1 MANQKDYTARVIID
15 TSGAIDNIKGVS
27 SAFNQLNQSTQ
38 TTNQRLVELQKT
50 MRLMNPN
57 TKAWQDAAK
66 EYKNLGGNVKALN
79 GGLKDLQK
87 TLASTDPNTAEW
99 QELNDTYLALGGTIE
114 DLNNEKLAVL
124 KEQLETLAPDSEQ
137 YSKVAEEFQKLG
149 GTLPTEQAKTFKQQ
163 IRELE
168 VLLTSGRVQEGT
180 AEYEALRLK
189 LTELKDAQADFKE
202 EIAASTG
209 SVMEQ
214 ASGNVGLLGDRIMNL
229 DFEGVSQAMKGLTGS
244 VKNFSPKAVVDG
256 FKAMGTSFKAFGQAL
271 MSNPYILGLTALVLG
286 ITAVVMAFQQADED
300 ARAKTDQK
308 MKQLEADDKIRQL
321 TMRKEV
327 AMAGDNQKKIYAIKM
342 QAKLDDIKSNNERI
356 KELEDQERRGVEMTS
371 EQWTEY
377 NNLKMKSSE
386 LWADKEIME
395 IERVQARN
403 NMLLD
408 VQRKYNQIGMSERE
422 IAFDNLKNAWEDQKK
437 KLEDAGVGFEDI
449 KKAEATYQNDVS
461 KMRQG
466 FNKQDAAES
475 KSRNDQRRQQREQ
488 NKKQEMD
495 DAKEL
500 ADLKRQIQQEA
511 VAEEEDL
518 DERIRKSKMTK
529 RQLEE
534 EAIRDEYFDL
544 IERAKQFN
552 LDYEALEKERDK
564 KIAELDKEANDKKIA
579 DAKEL
584 RDTLSQMAQERIAEE
599 EDYFQ
604 KGQDAGKTEHQLK
617 LQQLDEQYF
626 EEKAMMEQYQID
638 TTELTKKYEREK
650 TMIEM
655 EERQRR
661 VDQQVEWA
669 TNSIGLLTALSELG
683 EQKTEEGR
691 KKAFKRNKALQIAQA
706 VADTYA
712 SATKAY
718 GSQLVVGDVTSPVR
732 ASIASGIA
740 VATGLAN
747 IAKIAKTQYEG
758 GNTSTP
764 SASGGGGGG
773 SMAMSSGITNSST
786 PQLNPLVTD
795 FVKNR
800 PDQITPA
807 YVLAGDVASAT
818 EVREK
823 VQNLARVK

>member
-1 MANQKDYTARVIID
+1 
-15 TSGAIDNIKGVS
+15 
-27 SAFNQLNQSTQ
+27 
-38 TTNQRLVELQKT
+38 
-50 MRLMNPN
+50 
-57 TKAWQDAAK
+57 
-66 EYKNLGGNVKALN
+66 
-79 GGLKDLQK
+79 
-87 TLASTDPNTAEW
+87 
-99 QELNDTYLALGGTIE
+99 
-114 DLNNEKLAVL
+114 
-124 KEQLETLAPDSEQ
+124 
-137 YSKVAEEFQKLG
+137 
-149 GTLPTEQAKTFKQQ
+149 
-163 IRELE
+163 
-168 VLLTSGRVQEGT
+168 
-180 AEYEALRLK
+180 
-189 LTELKDAQADFKE
+189 
-202 EIAASTG
+202 
-209 SVMEQ
+209 
-214 ASGNVGLLGDRIMNL
+214 
-229 DFEGVSQAMKGLTGS
+229 
-244 VKNFSPKAVVDG
+244 
-256 FKAMGTSFKAFGQAL
+256 
-271 MSNPYILGLTALVLG
+271 
-286 ITAVVMAFQQADED
+286 
-300 ARAKTDQK
+300 
-308 MKQLEADDKIRQL
+308 
-321 TMRKEV
+321 
-327 AMAGDNQKKIYAIKM
+327 
-342 QAKLDDIKSNNERI
+342 
-356 KELEDQERRGVEMTS
+356 
-371 EQWTEY
+371 
-377 NNLKMKSSE
+377 
-386 LWADKEIME
+386 
-395 IERVQARN
+395 
-403 NMLLD
+403 
-408 VQRKYNQIGMSERE
+408 
-422 IAFDNLKNAWEDQKK
+422 
-437 KLEDAGVGFEDI
+437 
-449 KKAEATYQNDVS
+449 
-461 KMRQG
+461 
-466 FNKQDAAES
+466 
-475 KSRNDQRRQQREQ
+475 
-488 NKKQEMD
+488 MD